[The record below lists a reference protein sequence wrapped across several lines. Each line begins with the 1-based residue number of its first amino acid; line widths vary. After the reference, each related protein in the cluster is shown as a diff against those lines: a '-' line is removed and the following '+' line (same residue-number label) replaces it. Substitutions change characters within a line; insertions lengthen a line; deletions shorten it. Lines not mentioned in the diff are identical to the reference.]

1 MKIARNGNYECH
13 EKLND
18 FNRKLNIKKDLK
30 GITEEITELRTT
42 KNQMQMEVERLQEK
56 LGETL
61 SVGDF

>member
-30 GITEEITELRTT
+30 GLTEEITELRTT
-42 KNQMQMEVERLQEK
+42 KNQMQMEVEILQEK